1 MNSPLT
7 AQMLDRLKSVV
18 AHGGPEPHEY
28 PLVSE
33 AFLHLYTEGVEPQQV
48 AAVYARTL
56 RLECL
61 HGHAY
66 LKPHGYAGD
75 FLLIDRIYTHW
86 LSPHRELARHDEYF
100 QSSAASM
107 AVRNRKSLIKHLLV
121 DLAERTDGRP
131 ARVLN
136 MGSGPA
142 RDVFEFFSEWP
153 NAPVFV
159 HCVDADSRAIEY
171 AAALCAP
178 FADRMAFEQGNA
190 LRLRLHKAYDLIW
203 SAGLFDY
210 LSNYWFKTLATRYIR
225 FIEPHGE
232 LVIGNFSPNNPTRA
246 GMELLCQWY
255 LKYRDAEKLR
265 QLATAAG
272 AADTAIRVEQEPQG
286 VNLFLRICNE
296 AHCCP

>member
-28 PLVSE
+28 PRASE
-33 AFLHLYTEGVEPQQV
+33 AFIHLYAEGVEPQQV
-48 AAVYARTL
+48 AAVYAQTL

-86 LSPHRELARHDEYF
+86 VSPYHDLARHDEYF

-107 AVRNRKSLIKHLLV
+107 AVRNRKSFIKHLLV
-121 DLAERTDGRP
+121 DLAARTDGRP

-142 RDVFEFFSEWP
+142 RGVLEFFSEWP

-171 AAALCAP
+171 ASALCAP
-178 FADRMAFEQGNA
+178 FADRVTFEQGNA
-190 LRLRLHKAYDLIW
+190 LRLRLHKTYDLIW

-210 LSNYWFKTLATRYIR
+210 LNDHWSKTLATRYLP
-225 FIEPHGE
+225 FVEPHGE

-255 LKYRDAEKLR
+255 LEYRDAEKLR